1 MSTRQ
6 PFVPQRPS
14 NNADQNMNSNA
25 GLVLTESQ
33 SQNQMDLATP
43 TNKPLNISGLIKPKS
58 SRKQQQNHQS
68 GHQAKTS
75 SGTPLKSH
83 GSFEGIQRP
92 PQPAIFTKNHG
103 SIKSRMSN
111 NSMQQNQP
119 QVPGQDQNQSLM
131 SSPFFSNPNM
141 TSAGVSN
148 IRSLSFQLAP
158 SPISN
163 PSIAS
168 ANSGNQD
175 AHMPTFA
182 QGSTESAMAAM
193 TPVEKNQE
201 TTSPFRNG
209 NRPKEN
215 LKDSVDRGQTSSLP
229 SDVGSVGSTGL
240 GFGVAVSGGIT
251 SLGPDVAIGTDSGRS
266 KRNRAEE
273 QDEESDELNEEY
285 VVMAMKKQKV
295 DGGPQV
301 RKSTRLAA
309 RR

>member
-1 MSTRQ
+1 
-6 PFVPQRPS
+6 
-14 NNADQNMNSNA
+14 
-25 GLVLTESQ
+25 
-33 SQNQMDLATP
+33 MDLATP

-68 GHQAKTS
+68 GHKAKTS
-75 SGTPLKSH
+75 TGTPTLKSH

-131 SSPFFSNPNM
+131 SSPFFSNPNK

-148 IRSLSFQLAP
+148 IPSNTPGPFIRSPSFQLAP
-158 SPISN
+158 SSISN
-163 PSIAS
+163 PSNIAS

-201 TTSPFRNG
+201 PTSPFRNG